1 MKMKLGTIMYVNDTF
16 RLTKDLGV
24 AQRGSGGVA
33 GKPLK
38 KCQKMGFLA
47 PFFQFL
53 KLYKKPWHMWYFTLY
68 CITGENFVQIRLDL
82 GL

>member
-1 MKMKLGTIMYVNDTF
+1 MAQFMDGPSPRNILKIFNLRTTNAMKMKLGTIMYVNDTF

-38 KCQKMGFLA
+38 KCQKMVFLA
-47 PFFQFL
+47 PFFQFS
-53 KLYKKPWHMWYFTLY
+53 KLYQKP
-68 CITGENFVQIRLDL
+68 
-82 GL
+82 